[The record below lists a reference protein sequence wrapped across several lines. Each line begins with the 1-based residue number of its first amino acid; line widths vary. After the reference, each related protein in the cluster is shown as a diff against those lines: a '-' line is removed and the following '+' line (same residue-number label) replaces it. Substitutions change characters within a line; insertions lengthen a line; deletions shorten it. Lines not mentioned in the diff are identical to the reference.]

1 MLETTSSTV
10 LKVKSFSGTWWIPE
24 SNQRWYGTLTFEI
37 MGEQSLKIISE
48 SEELL
53 LTQDDSSKIFHG
65 NCIVDGFLKCVTVFH
80 ALRTRSSSHEN
91 DPNTLWQYVFSVN
104 DIWISDVHFLKRED
118 VKFTSFSFEMHNLEY
133 WLNEKNVFKVQKN
146 SETIAV
152 SMKRLPVIKLFE
164 DENVE
169 IEINYHYNYPY
180 STLVQLATS
189 MSYCPKIKII
199 SKCGYLPYYGQQNS
213 FEYYWQ
219 CIYDFISL
227 CIGGYTYFFNMLG
240 FKGDTEKNVNS
251 KVLFSCDITAKQ
263 RKNIYPSLIL
273 FPYCELKDDW
283 EKMIKKFFNQHSQ
296 VQHIY
301 AGLQTCLH
309 TFRYVPY
316 MLPNLLYGLEGLQQ
330 SFYPDLDDPNNAAH
344 SPQEDEYL
352 QKVNTIIAL
361 CPPELV
367 QFAKDAMMKKVPYYK
382 RVRGMI
388 EDVASFFPFLAT
400 RKVIQKLSFEI
411 GQMRITAAHSQ
422 VRTEALDTNVIY
434 FIFFIQYLQIAIIM
448 KALGLAENKIKKC
461 YSNNSIGDLQGMQV
475 FFKQCY
481 ASKGDKK

>member
-104 DIWISDVHFLKRED
+104 DIWISNVHYQTWED
-118 VKFTSFSFEMHNLEY
+118 VKFTSFSFKMHNLEY
-133 WLNEKNVFKVQKN
+133 WLNEKNVFETQSN
-146 SETIAV
+146 DETISAAMRRV
-152 SMKRLPVIKLFE
+152 PVIKLFE
-164 DENVE
+164 NETVE
-169 IEINYHYNYPY
+169 IEVNYSYNHPHRE
-180 STLVQLATS
+180 TAQLAATI
-189 MSYCPKIKII
+189 SYCPEIKII
-199 SKCGYLPYYGQQNS
+199 SKNGDLAFYGQGNS

-219 CIYDFISL
+219 CIYDFICL
-227 CIGGYTYFFNMLG
+227 CLGGYTYFFDMDG
-240 FKGDTEKNVNS
+240 CKSGSEKVYS
-251 KVLFSCDITAKQ
+251 TVLFSHDITAKQ
-263 RKNIYPSLIL
+263 RKSIDLVQII
-273 FPYCELKDDW
+273 FPYCEVKND
-283 EKMIKKFFNQHSQ
+283 
-296 VQHIY
+296 
-301 AGLQTCLH
+301 LQTIINNFFSRYTDIKHICSALITCLY
-309 TFRYVPY
+309 TSRYMPY
-316 MLPNLLYGLEGLQQ
+316 VLSNLLYGLEGLQQ
-330 SFYPDLDDPNNAAH
+330 SFYPDLDEPNNAAH

-382 RVRGMI
+382 RVRGMM

-461 YSNNSIGDLQGMQV
+461 YLNNSIGDLQGMQV